1 MKKNYGS
8 GMAFAVVVAVGA
20 LALSGNVAQAGE
32 SKAKQQLM
40 SAIDKCEMM
49 DKTDAREECMDEAWA
64 SYKKAHAMKAK
75 TK

>member
-8 GMAFAVVVAVGA
+8 GMAFAMVVAVGA

-40 SAIDKCEMM
+40 SAIDKCEML
-49 DKTDAREECMDEAWA
+49 DRDAREECMDEAWA
-64 SYKKAHAMKAK
+64 SYKKAHAMEAK